1 MSTLDP
7 LYHTNP
13 LYFYYFSF
21 WSFKTRIHNVSLSF
35 AHPRFEQFNRNFTM
49 LLGLTGRYSRISIG
63 AHDRGIVA
71 DRSR

>member
-35 AHPRFEQFNRNFTM
+35 AHPRFEQLTEILPCF
-49 LLGLTGRYSRISIG
+49 LGLRGRYSRISIG